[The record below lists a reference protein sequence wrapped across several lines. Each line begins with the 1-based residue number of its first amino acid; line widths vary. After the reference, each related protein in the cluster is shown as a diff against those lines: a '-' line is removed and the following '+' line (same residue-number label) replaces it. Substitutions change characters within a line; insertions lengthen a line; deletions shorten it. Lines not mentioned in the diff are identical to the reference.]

1 MIKKIKKCIIFNY
14 ALNSHNSLNI
24 IYIYIY
30 IYIYFLILNLLL
42 QFIILLNNSYLI
54 IIKF

>member
-30 IYIYFLILNLLL
+30 IYIIFN
-42 QFIILLNNSYLI
+42 FKPIITIYY
-54 IIKF
+54 IIK